1 MAQLQGCERAW
12 GSPLS
17 LNAKKFK
24 WFLSPA
30 TKLGQGNVFTGTC
43 DSVHGGCYPS
53 MHCRW
58 YPSIP
63 CSRSLGGIVLGGGWS
78 RGVCSG
84 GVAFC
89 YGLVLWSSVMPFC
102 YGLLV
107 WWPSDWRWPS
117 GMVFGGREGPEG
129 HNRRPPHQKVTTPEG
144 HHTRRPPGVPGGD
157 PPPDGYCCGRY
168 ASYCILVII
177 AIKVW
182 VSMY

>member
-30 TKLGQGNVFTGTC
+30 TKLGQGNVFTGIC

-58 YPSIP
+58 YPSMP
-63 CSRSLGGIVLGGGWS
+63 CSRSLGGIVLRGAWS
-78 RGVCSG
+78 QGVCSG

-89 YGLVLWSSVMPFC
+89 YGLVVFCYAFC

-107 WWPSDWRWPS
+107 WWPS
-117 GMVFGGREGPEG
+117 GMVFRGPEG

-144 HHTRRPPGVPGGD
+144 HHTRRPPHQKATWGAWWR

-177 AIKVW
+177 TIKVW
-182 VSMY
+182 VLMY